1 MSTKRERIGIHGG
14 GAGRGAVTVRAILR
28 DQQEFQAGRPAPTQ
42 RRGTSI
48 GAWIAM
54 ACAAGLEHKLDPL
67 FRSID
72 GKSDAMRLD
81 LNPFDG
87 DGLGWDLDR
96 IADLA
101 AAAGIGANMRVPT
114 FVGVVDLCEW
124 HAPTAG
130 VLYGHRL
137 VRVDTLH
144 PDDARMWAAR
154 SSCQRPFHKWI
165 GPSKEDGPQW
175 VDGGFAS
182 PNPTEG
188 ISPDSVEEVIVYAC
202 SPMPAAARREK
213 LPVAKVRPA
222 LGVVSRVVD
231 NIVDRNFDL
240 DLERLQEAARRGV
253 KVGAYWPS
261 TIADVRAPFDLSRET
276 MVHRLDPAGGRYAR
290 NRFAFNSTGGYR
302 KEQPA

>member
-1 MSTKRERIGIHGG
+1 MVRERIAVHGG
-14 GAGRGAVTVRAILR
+14 GAGRGAVTVRAILA
-28 DQQEFQAGRPAPTQ
+28 DKAQYDAGKPAPTQ

-87 DGLGWDLDR
+87 DGIGYDLDR

-114 FVGVVDLCEW
+114 YVGVVDLREW
-124 HAPTAG
+124 HAPDKG
-130 VLYGHRL
+130 ILYGHSL

-154 SSCQRPFHKWI
+154 SSCQRPYHKWV
-165 GPSKEDGPQW
+165 GPSKQDGPQW

-188 ISPDSVEEVIVYAC
+188 ITPETVEELTVYAC
-202 SPMPAAARREK
+202 SPMPAAARRTPKTVDE
-213 LPVAKVRPA
+213 VRPA
-222 LGVVSRVVD
+222 MGVVERVIANV
-231 NIVDRNFDL
+231 VDRNIAL
-240 DLERLQEAARRGV
+240 DLERMQEAARRGV
-253 KVGAYWPS
+253 RVVGYWPA
-261 TIADVRAPFDLSRET
+261 TLADVREPFDLSNAT
-276 MVHRLDPAGGRYAR
+276 MVHRLDAAGGRYAR
-290 NRFAFNSTGGYR
+290 SRFTFTSTGAYR
-302 KEQPA
+302 RA

>member
-1 MSTKRERIGIHGG
+1 MATKRERIGIHGG

-28 DQQEFQAGRPAPTQ
+28 NRDEFRAGRPAPTQ

-54 ACAAGLEHKLDPL
+54 ACAAGLEDKLDPL
-67 FRSID
+67 FRSIN

-114 FVGVVDLCEW
+114 YVGVVDLREW
-124 HAPTAG
+124 NAPDNG
-130 VLYGHRL
+130 VLYGHSL

-154 SSCQRPFHKWI
+154 SSCQRPFHKWV

-175 VDGGFAS
+175 VDGGLAA
-182 PNPTEG
+182 PNPTTDLDPET
-188 ISPDSVEEVIVYAC
+188 VEEAIVYAC
-202 SPMPAAARREK
+202 SPMPAAARRERK
-213 LPVAKVRPA
+213 TVDEVRSPLAVAM
-222 LGVVSRVVD
+222 RVID
-231 NIVDRNFDL
+231 HIIDRNVAL
-240 DLERLQEAARRGV
+240 DLERMQTAARRGV
-253 KVGAYWPS
+253 KVSAYWPS

-276 MVHRLDPAGGRYAR
+276 MVHRLDPAGGRYVK
-290 NRFAFNSTGGYR
+290 NRFGFNTTGGYR
-302 KEQPA
+302 KG